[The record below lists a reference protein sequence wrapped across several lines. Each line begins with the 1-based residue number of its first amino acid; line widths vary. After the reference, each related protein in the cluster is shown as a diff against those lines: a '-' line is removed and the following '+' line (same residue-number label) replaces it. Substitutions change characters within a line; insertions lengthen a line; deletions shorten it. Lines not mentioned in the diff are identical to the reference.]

1 MIYHKQGILAL
12 LFLFLVNE
20 LSAQEPLTF
29 SRQEAET
36 VFLKQNL
43 SLIAEKLEIPKA
55 EAAVL
60 QAKLWPNPTLSID
73 EVNLWATRS
82 QIEIGGEELPPLFGD
97 FGKHQQFSIGLEQ
110 LIQMAGKRKKLMALE
125 QVSVDKAAQYFEDLL
140 RNLKIDFRNQLTE
153 LQFLQFH
160 KKVYDSQ
167 IDAISK
173 LTQSYGN
180 QVELGHIPKGEFVR
194 LKALELQFTKKSK
207 DIGQEINEA
216 QKELKQLMRLPAE
229 SNLVISDTD
238 FLINT
243 DSFKLLDLN
252 SLLESAKTNRADL
265 KIAELDGQHY
275 QKLYNFEKAQRI
287 PDITFKAGYDR
298 GGSILHNFIGFGF
311 DIDLPIFNRNQGN
324 IKAAK
329 IGMEQSEFLYEE
341 KTLSVENE
349 LVMAYRNLS
358 EAIVFFEKIDA
369 EYEHTLDTLL
379 SSYTKN
385 FRERNISLLEFIDFL
400 EAYME
405 NKEIILEA
413 AKEVHQKAEGL
424 NYAIGQDIIK

>member
-1 MIYHKQGILAL
+1 MIYHKQWVLAL
-12 LFLFLVNE
+12 LFLFLVTE
-20 LSAQEPLTF
+20 LAAQQPVIF
-29 SRQEAET
+29 SRQEAEA

-60 QAKLWPNPTLSID
+60 QAKLWPNPTLSVD
-73 EVNLWATRS
+73 EVNLWASRS
-82 QIEIGGEELPPLFGD
+82 QIEIAGEELPPLFGES
-97 FGKHQQFSIGLEQ
+97 GKHQQFSIGLEQ
-110 LIQMAGKRKKLMALE
+110 LIQTAGKRKKLMALE
-125 QVSVDKAAQYFEDLL
+125 QVSADKAAQYFEDLL
-140 RNLKIDFRNQLTE
+140 RNLKIEFRNQLTE

-167 IDAISK
+167 IDAISQ
-173 LTQSYGN
+173 LTQSYGK
-180 QVELGHIPKGEFVR
+180 QVELGHIPRGEFIR
-194 LKALELQFTKKSK
+194 LKALELQFSKNSK
-207 DIGQEINEA
+207 DIGNEINEA

-229 SNLVISDTD
+229 SNLVITD
-238 FLINT
+238 ENFLVNT
-243 DSFKLLDLN
+243 DSLKLLNLN
-252 SLLESAKTNRADL
+252 NLIESAKANRADL

-275 QKLYNFEKAQRI
+275 QKLHDFKKAQRI

-298 GGSILHNFIGFGF
+298 GGNILYNFIGFGF

-329 IGMEQSEFLYEE
+329 IGMEQSGFLYEE

-349 LVMAYRNLS
+349 LVMAYQNLS
-358 EAIVFFEKIDA
+358 EAIAFYEKIDP
-369 EYEHTLDTLL
+369 EYEDTLDTLL
-379 SSYTKN
+379 NSYSRN

-405 NKEIILEA
+405 NKEIILESG
-413 AKEVHQKAEGL
+413 KEVHQRAEAL